1 MDYRKRRSI
10 RLNGYN
16 YCSSGIYFVTICTQG
31 RENVFGRIENKKIVL
46 NKFGIVARN
55 EWIKT
60 SHIRTYVELDAF
72 IIMPN
77 HVHGILVISHVDDHF
92 DGIYLGRGMMHHTPT
107 VPIHN
112 MMIKRQFGKPIPNS
126 LPTIIGAY
134 KSSVT
139 REINKLRSTSG
150 QMIWQRNYFER
161 IVRTRAEL
169 FAIRKYI
176 LNNPKSH
183 QLND

>member
-1 MDYRKRRSI
+1 MGYRKRRSI

-31 RENVFGRIENKKIVL
+31 RENKFGRIENKKIVL
-46 NKFGIVARN
+46 NKYGIVARN
-55 EWIKT
+55 EWIRT
-60 SHIRTYVELDAF
+60 AQIRANIIVDTF
-72 IIMPN
+72 IIMPD
-77 HVHGILVISHVDDHF
+77 HMHGILVLSHVDDHF
-92 DGIYLGRGMMHHTPT
+92 DDMYPGRGMMHHAPT
-107 VPIHN
+107 APIHN

-139 REINKLRSTSG
+139 REINKLCNTPG

-161 IVRTRAEL
+161 IV
-169 FAIRKYI
+169 
-176 LNNPKSH
+176 
-183 QLND
+183 